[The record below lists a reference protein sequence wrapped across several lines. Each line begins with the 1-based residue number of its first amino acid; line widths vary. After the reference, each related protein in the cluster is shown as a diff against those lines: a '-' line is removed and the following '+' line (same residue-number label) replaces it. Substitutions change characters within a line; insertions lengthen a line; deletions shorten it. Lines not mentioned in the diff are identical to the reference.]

1 MVNINCKIAQTMQYI
16 WDFLVS
22 KLNVQ
27 EFLVYIALFELFMQ
41 TSAIIQEISDSNL
54 ETGRQLCSW
63 QLFETVRQ
71 FENWYVN
78 ESILSN

>member
-1 MVNINCKIAQTMQYI
+1 MYKNFLYI
-16 WDFLVS
+16 LGCLSYLW
-22 KLNVQ
+22 
-27 EFLVYIALFELFMQ
+27 Q

-54 ETGRQLCSW
+54 ETERQLCSW

-71 FENWYVN
+71 FENWYVD

>member
-1 MVNINCKIAQTMQYI
+1 MYKN
-16 WDFLVS
+16 FLYTLHCVS
-22 KLNVQ
+22 YLW
-27 EFLVYIALFELFMQ
+27 Q

-63 QLFETVRQ
+63 QLFETIRQ